1 MTDRWSRDAF
11 LGGRLHLWQPHKGYR
26 AGVDPVLL
34 AASVPAIAGQSVLEL
49 GCGVGAATLCLG
61 TRVQGLALTGLEIQE
76 SYADLARR
84 NAEENRIAV
93 DVITADLAQMPETLR
108 ARRFDH
114 VIANPPYFDRGS
126 STSAQDTG
134 REAAMGEDTTLEEW
148 VKAAA
153 KRCAPKGYVTFIHR
167 VERLPEL
174 LSLMGARLGSIQ
186 AMPFIPREG
195 RTAKRVILRGRKA
208 GHAAFRLHPGI
219 VMHEGAKHRPSKE
232 NYTVAMTSVLRDGQ
246 ALDFP
251 A

>member
-1 MTDRWSRDAF
+1 MTDRISRDAF
-11 LGGRLHLWQPHKGYR
+11 LGGRLHLWQPRQGYR

-49 GCGVGAATLCLG
+49 GCGAGAATLCLG
-61 TRVQGLALTGLEIQE
+61 ARVQGLALTGLEVQQ

-84 NAEENRIAV
+84 NAEENQIAV
-93 DVITADLAQMPETLR
+93 DVITGDLARMPAALR

-126 STSAQDTG
+126 STSSRDAG
-134 REAAMGEDTTLEEW
+134 REVAMGEDTVLDAW
-148 VKAAA
+148 VKTAA

-174 LSLMGARLGSIQ
+174 LRLMDARLGSIQ
-186 AMPFIPREG
+186 ALPLIPREG
-195 RTAKRVILRGRKA
+195 RSAKLVILRGRKG
-208 GHAAFRLHPGI
+208 GHAAFRLHPGM
-219 VMHEGAKHRPSKE
+219 VMHAGAEHRPSKE
-232 NYTVAMTSVLRDGQ
+232 NYTAAMTSVLREGQ